1 METSEKTMTEA
12 EAMTILRRAFPLMR
26 RSCATAII
34 HSGGKR
40 TIFGCL
46 CGSQHTTSTD
56 WHGRD
61 AKHVQTWQD
70 EHAECAIKI
79 AQKLQAREEV
89 EVHFG
94 A

>member
-1 METSEKTMTEA
+1 METIESRTEEQA
-12 EAMTILRRAFPLMR
+12 ITRIRKVFPRMR
-26 RSCATAII
+26 RTAATAII

-61 AKHVQTWQD
+61 AKHVQDWRD
-70 EHAECAIKI
+70 VHSDCAVKI
-79 AQKLQAREEV
+79 AERLDAGEEV
-89 EVHFG
+89 EIHFG
-94 A
+94 N